1 MYLCTVIC
9 YTVLLHCHVMLLL
22 DSAKLYCPYAQSLYT
37 FSIQCYCTLHVDRY
51 YYVHTVTRKKSFYIV
66 TKHCHSCTFIRHCHW
81 HTVSDTDSIDIVIW
95 GCSYTLCSLYIC
107 QILSQGMLCCTI
119 TVSHNYKKGFCYSAD
134 FFFKKSMLEQ
144 VCKLVLC
151 LVQ

>member
-22 DSAKLYCPYAQSLYT
+22 DSAKLYCPYTQSLYT
-37 FSIQCYCTLHVDRY
+37 FSIHCYRTLHVDRY
-51 YYVHTVTRKKSFYIV
+51 CYVHTVTRKKSCYIV
-66 TKHCHSCTFIRHCHW
+66 TRHCHSCTFIRHCHW
-81 HTVSDTDSIDIVIW
+81 HTVSDTDSIDIVFEAVLTHSVAYTYAK
-95 GCSYTLCSLYIC
+95 SYPKVCC
-107 QILSQGMLCCTI
+107 VVLSQSV
-119 TVSHNYKKGFCYSAD
+119 TVTRRASVIVRI